1 MTSKFRKERE
11 MRKSVNTIKE
21 NKRFKQE
28 DLKIENTLSE
38 IKVRRNQIV

>member
-28 DLKIENTLSE
+28 DLKIENTLW
-38 IKVRRNQIV
+38 KVTVFARVSS

>member
-1 MTSKFRKERE
+1 

-28 DLKIENTLSE
+28 DLKIENTNTMSE